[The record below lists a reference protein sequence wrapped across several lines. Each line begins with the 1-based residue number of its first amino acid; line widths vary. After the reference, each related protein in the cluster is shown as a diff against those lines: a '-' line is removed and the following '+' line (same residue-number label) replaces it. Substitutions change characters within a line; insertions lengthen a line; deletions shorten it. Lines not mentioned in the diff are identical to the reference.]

1 MSLFIVA
8 GSPDSHSLSPAMH
21 NAAFKALGMDDHHYG
36 AVQVGIGDVDSVV
49 SMLRS
54 GRIAGANVTYPL
66 KTVMASRV
74 DALEGVAREI
84 ESVNTL
90 VPHTGTVSGLSTDG
104 DGCVRALESRGVSL
118 EDASIL
124 LIGAGGAARSIAV
137 SLAHAKPRSITV
149 ANRTLEHA
157 RHLARRLEDMAPAA
171 GVALDALT
179 DHASKADVI
188 IQATSVG
195 MRHHVAELPLANASL
210 AHRPTV
216 MDIVYDPLETP
227 LLSQARKAGCPIV
240 DGIDLLVWQGAL
252 SFQAWLGVVP
262 PVDAMQKA
270 ARAAGG
276 RP

>member
-8 GSPDSHSLSPAMH
+8 GSPVSHSLSPAMH

-90 VPHTGTVSGLSTDG
+90 VPHAGTVSGLSTDG

-137 SLAHAKPRSITV
+137 SLAHARPRSITV

-195 MRHHVAELPLANASL
+195 MRHHVAELPLADASL